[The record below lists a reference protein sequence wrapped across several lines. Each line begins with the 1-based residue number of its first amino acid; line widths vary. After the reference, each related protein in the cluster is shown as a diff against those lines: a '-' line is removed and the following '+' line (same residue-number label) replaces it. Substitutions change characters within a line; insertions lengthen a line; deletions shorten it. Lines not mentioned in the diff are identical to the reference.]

1 MKNMTCNKCGIK
13 VDRKSDIHEIGI
25 EFSYGEFDNQIWKFW
40 SCTEC
45 LLDMVE
51 GFEKP
56 PEGFMASPSI
66 SRVLIDAYKKDK
78 ATIDDIVDSYH
89 VDYQDYEKFIFEPAT
104 EENNFREGTI

>member
-1 MKNMTCNKCGIK
+1 MGSLTIK
-13 VDRKSDIHEIGI
+13 FG
-25 EFSYGEFDNQIWKFW
+25 NFW
-40 SCTEC
+40 NCTDC

-104 EENNFREGTI
+104 EENNFREGTL